1 MREYGHQ
8 SRTSGVVF
16 GVSGM
21 PRKLDAIPTFYIRRG
36 LMYVDNEMTRQF
48 LRGTVVSVIY
58 YFNEDNPQA
67 NLDSRITQERIADA
81 VIAKLNESFIIEA
94 KPEFGFTKNEKI
106 PTSQLDS
113 SSPIS
118 LEEPFGLTNQR
129 ENGEFSES

>member
-1 MREYGHQ
+1 
-8 SRTSGVVF
+8 
-16 GVSGM
+16 
-21 PRKLDAIPTFYIRRG
+21 
-36 LMYVDNEMTRQF
+36 MYVDNEMTRQF